1 MNFFYIYEIFHYK
14 ILGKWSDLSGC
25 ETKFRRKDMR
35 VNIHT
40 HTIYQYAFTLNK
52 LLTVCMLS
60 RPCVYGVCFSSVY
73 GIFHEF
79 TSIGNIL
86 RL

>member
-1 MNFFYIYEIFHYK
+1 
-14 ILGKWSDLSGC
+14 
-25 ETKFRRKDMR
+25 MR

-40 HTIYQYAFTLNK
+40 HTVYLLAFTLNK
-52 LLTVCMLS
+52 LLKVCMLS

-73 GIFHEF
+73 DIFHEF
-79 TSIGNIL
+79 ISIGNIL